1 MGMSLG
7 GGGRRGHSR
16 RFRPVS
22 EINVTPMVDVMLVL
36 LVIFMVTAPLLTA
49 GVPLELPKTK
59 AQPLKGNDKPLAVS
73 IKADGSVWL
82 QETRVQVDELAPRL
96 MAITAN
102 KPDTRIFVRSDKT
115 VDYGRFAEVMGA
127 LQVGGFTK
135 VGLVTESQG
144 STPER
149 KAGR

>member
-22 EINVTPMVDVMLVL
+22 DINVTPMVDVMLVL

-59 AQPLKGNDKPLAVS
+59 AQPLKGDDKPLAIS
-73 IKADGSVWL
+73 IKSDGTVWL
-82 QETRVQVDELAPRL
+82 QETQVQVEELSPRL

-127 LQVGGFTK
+127 LQAGGFTK
-135 VGLVTESQG
+135 VGLVTESAS